1 MPNWCNNFV
10 GIRGPKEGLQ
20 KLKEAYDNQEF
31 CNAVIPV
38 PQSLKDTVAG
48 SLGDPEEQKKLEAQT
63 QQNIAE
69 HGYGNWYDF
78 CVNRWGTK
86 WDIGGDGGADLEDDG
101 TCLTISFDSAWAPPT
116 GVYEALTDQGYVVE
130 ACYYESGMGFCGMYT
145 SEYGDDSYD
154 ISEMSADE
162 IADTI
167 PAELDDCM
175 GITEGIREYEAMNEA
190 DEELYNW
197 VKDGAEKRGL
207 VEQS

>member
-10 GIRGPKEGLQ
+10 SIRGPKESLQ

-38 PQSLKDTVAG
+38 PEDLKIVAG
-48 SLGDPEEQKKLEAQT
+48 SVGDPVEQAKLEADT
-63 QQNIAE
+63 RRNIE
-69 HGYGNWYDF
+69 VYGYGNWYDF

-101 TCLTISFDSAWAPPT
+101 ECLTMSFDSAWSPPT
-116 GVYEALTDQGYVVE
+116 GVYEALTEQGYVVE
-130 ACYYESGMGFCGMYT
+130 ACYYESGMAFCGVYT
-145 SEYGDDSYD
+145 SENGDDCYD
-154 ISEMSADE
+154 ISNMSADE

-175 GITEGIREYEAMNEA
+175 GITESIREYEAENEE
-190 DEELYNW
+190 DLHKFVRE
-197 VKDGAEKRGL
+197 GGEKLGL
-207 VEQS
+207 KTL